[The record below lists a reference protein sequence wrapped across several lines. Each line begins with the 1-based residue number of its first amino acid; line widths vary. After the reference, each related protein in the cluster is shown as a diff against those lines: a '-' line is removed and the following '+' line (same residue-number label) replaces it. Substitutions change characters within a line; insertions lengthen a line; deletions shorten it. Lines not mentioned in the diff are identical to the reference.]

1 MENQNERTQEA
12 LDLQKYIQDKA
23 KAEAEIIRAYG
34 NTQRQERPEQKD
46 LWI

>member
-23 KAEAEIIRAYG
+23 KAEAENLKAQNELR
-34 NTQRQERPEQKD
+34 NTFK
-46 LWI
+46 

>member
-23 KAEAEIIRAYG
+23 KAEAE
-34 NTQRQERPEQKD
+34 NLKTQEQLKANFK
-46 LWI
+46 